1 MKKYLFLAILPLASL
16 TVRCQQRVFEL
27 PLDSSE
33 FYNTQAWP
41 VYDPATN
48 TFVLTLN
55 SRYRMRRFAFAAGDT
70 ILHGPARSV
79 DSLVID
85 KAGRKTSLLPE
96 YEHYLDGTALPDGL
110 EEAFAT
116 GPGIR
121 FYQTVYHRNAPLQT
135 DSIVIAHDQKLFA
148 AFYQSGRFYA
158 LVGTKGSDQIT
169 IWRHQHG
176 GGSAKNTK
184 TVAVRGWGKVSYRQ
198 KTTKKG
204 HIDDLSDLLDDVTL
218 VSRDPEVYP
227 PLLTTMG
234 HVRLYVATGRVY
246 LSFDNTR
253 LQTHVIDLPLD
264 DRPARTLEFDPAL
277 WYQKEPPPGFSN
289 ENSYIFDSTLIVA
302 AIVHLQFY
310 LALYDLNTGKL
321 KAFYPPDANGQPSF
335 PHSAAWQ
342 VGDFWKKDHVHR
354 IPMAELYKNS
364 FDYWTLGVT
373 AGRFGNRME
382 LQIGTVYD
390 RESFGKFM
398 LAFTSMSIAAAGF
411 IPTIFYFGPGSGSSN
426 TMFFKAHF
434 GLDSLQPIPYPAFK
448 DKSQLIDTFAVA
460 QKMAHS
466 GGFLLEYA
474 GDYWYG
480 YVDLWEGKYIICK
493 F

>member
-1 MKKYLFLAILPLASL
+1 MKKYLFLAILPLAGL
-16 TVRCQQRVFEL
+16 TARCQQRVFEL

-33 FYNTQAWP
+33 LNITQAWP

-48 TFVLTLN
+48 TMVLTLN
-55 SRYRMRRFAFAAGDT
+55 SRYRVRRFTFAAGDT
-70 ILHGPARSV
+70 TPHRPARSV
-79 DSLVID
+79 DSLIVD
-85 KAGRKTSLLPE
+85 KAGRRTSLLPLFD
-96 YEHYLDGTALPDGL
+96 HYLGGTALPDGL
-110 EEAFAT
+110 EEAFAS

-121 FYQTVYHRNAPLQT
+121 FYQTVFHRNAPIQT
-135 DSIVIAHDQKLFA
+135 DSIVIRPDQRIFA

-158 LVGTKGSDQIT
+158 LVETRHSEQIT
-169 IWRHQHG
+169 IWRHQPG
-176 GGSAKNTK
+176 TGSVKSTR
-184 TVAVRGWGKVSYRQ
+184 TVAVKDWGKVSYRQ
-198 KTTKKG
+198 STTKKG
-204 HIDDLSDLLDDVTL
+204 HIDDLSDLLEDIAL
-218 VSRDPEVYP
+218 VSLDPAVYP
-227 PLLTTMG
+227 PLLATMG
-234 HVRLYVATGRVY
+234 HVRLYVGAGRVY

-264 DRPARTLEFDPAL
+264 DRPARILEFDPAD

-302 AIVHLQFY
+302 AIVHRQFY

-335 PHSAAWQ
+335 PHSPAWQ

-373 AGRFGNRME
+373 AGRFGDRME

-390 RESFGKFM
+390 RETFGKFM
-398 LAFTSMSIAAAGF
+398 LAFATMSLGAAGF
-411 IPTIFYFGPGSGSSN
+411 GPSILYIGPGWGSSN

-434 GLDSLQPIPYPAFK
+434 GLDSLRPIPYPAFK

-460 QKMAHS
+460 QKMAKN

-480 YVDLWEGKYIICK
+480 YVDLWEEKYIICK